1 MEPTPGTI
9 ALGRVAPTALH
20 EIASGIAGL
29 GGLIELLALDAEPGT
44 ETAGHL
50 ATAQETV
57 DSLRA
62 LLRALSEVAS
72 DPDLARA
79 VNEAGVLEIPG
90 REEPLK
96 LR

>member
-9 ALGRVAPTALH
+9 ALGRVAPAALH

-44 ETAGHL
+44 EAAQHL

-57 DSLRA
+57 DVLRD
-62 LLRALSEVAS
+62 LLRALSAVAN
-72 DPDLARA
+72 DPELAQR
-79 VNEAGVLEIPG
+79 VNEAGVLDVVG